1 MTTFLN
7 KKKRENDP
15 KGFAAWMRQSGTQMQ
30 NSITPDDAAATRARS
45 APTHGIHAE
54 KLYEKGLSSS
64 GYASF
69 LADEAERAFKSAKQ
83 KYAQDSASNL

>member
-30 NSITPDDAAATRARS
+30 NSITPDDAAATKCTPS
-45 APTHGIHAE
+45 C
-54 KLYEKGLSSS
+54 SSS
-64 GYASF
+64 TST
-69 LADEAERAFKSAKQ
+69 
-83 KYAQDSASNL
+83 